1 MSIPFGRTLSSF
13 KNSFIDE
20 DTKKNQLNEVVF
32 GKGVYRWTAGFLGL
46 RYLKGKNMAR
56 VYQFRVSKI

>member
-1 MSIPFGRTLSSF
+1 MVFNKSTESIYGQLFLSIPFGRTLSSF

-32 GKGVYRWTAGFLGL
+32 GKGVYRWTTGF
-46 RYLKGKNMAR
+46 
-56 VYQFRVSKI
+56 